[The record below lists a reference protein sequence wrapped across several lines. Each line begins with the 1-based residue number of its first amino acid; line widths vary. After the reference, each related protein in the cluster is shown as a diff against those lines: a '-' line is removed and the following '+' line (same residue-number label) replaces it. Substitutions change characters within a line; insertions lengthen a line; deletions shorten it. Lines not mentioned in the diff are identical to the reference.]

1 MNDRGTS
8 IYDIQGIKKSYGNH
22 TILNIRRLEFHRG
35 TIYGIIGPIGSGKS
49 TLFNILAGLKKP
61 NEGVVKYDD
70 AEFETNWMGKL
81 KTIPEIALANID
93 SIPKGS
99 KVSDV
104 IKSMDKNRLEKRAA
118 KYFNNGSLP
127 FLLNRKVSDL
137 SPGELAWINMIIA
150 VESDPRVLMI
160 DDYGVFFDTNME
172 SDFRKKLIRMN
183 KDLGTTIIVAAPSDQ
198 NIKRIASVLIYLDN
212 GHISKIRPGAGR
224 GNFRQE
230 RERQPSRRRQRNN
243 R

>member
-172 SDFRKKLIRMN
+172 SDFRKKTYPN
-183 KDLGTTIIVAAPSDQ
+183 
-198 NIKRIASVLIYLDN
+198 
-212 GHISKIRPGAGR
+212 
-224 GNFRQE
+224 E
-230 RERQPSRRRQRNN
+230 
-243 R
+243 